1 MFYCE
6 RCLIGFTRNDL
17 LEDHLVDC
25 RGVNDRAIRI
35 KMPTENNKSIKFV
48 NHKNQLKAP
57 WVIYAD
63 FESIIKKIEGPL
75 LPTNKSF
82 THKSS
87 IQEACGFCLRAVR
100 SDGLSTEPF
109 LYRGQDCIQVFLEEL
124 KEAGVVI
131 LQSLKKRNK
140 KYNLTPEEKKD
151 YNNANTCWICGE
163 SGF

>member
-35 KMPTENNKSIKFV
+35 KMPTENNKFIKFV

-63 FESIIKKIEGPL
+63 FESIINKIEGPIQS
-75 LPTNKSF
+75 TDESF
-82 THKSS
+82 THKSN
-87 IQEACGFCLRAVR
+87 IHEACGFCLRAVR
-100 SDGLSTEPF
+100 SVYFQLSLLFIEAK
-109 LYRGQDCIQVFLEEL
+109 IVF
-124 KEAGVVI
+124 K
-131 LQSLKKRNK
+131 
-140 KYNLTPEEKKD
+140 
-151 YNNANTCWICGE
+151 
-163 SGF
+163 FF